1 MGNIPYGYRIE
12 NGTAVIDKTAAEQVQ
27 RMFADYLNGASLTR
41 AAENA
46 GIRANHGSVKL
57 MLRNRRY
64 LGDGFYPQII
74 SEELFNAA
82 AAECETRTERLGRNG
97 CIRKERSANVPAR
110 FLFESASDY
119 FDDPV
124 QQQPC
129 VFTNDCLRR
138 VRGTVS
144 PCSLEQPRLPL
155 YRLAVS

>member
-1 MGNIPYGYRIE
+1 MGHIPYGYRIE
-12 NGTAVIDKTAAEQVQ
+12 NGTVVIDKTAAEQVQ

-46 GIRANHGSVKL
+46 GIRASHGSVKL

-74 SEELFNAA
+74 SEETFNAV
-82 AAECETRTERLGRNG
+82 AEERESRAERIGRNG
-97 CIRKERSANVPAR
+97 YTRQERSMNVPMR

-124 QQQPC
+124 QQAEYMYGLIRTE
-129 VFTNDCLRR
+129 VTSN
-138 VRGTVS
+138 
-144 PCSLEQPRLPL
+144 E
-155 YRLAVS
+155 